1 MINLVFETPNIR
13 LCFKCNIEITEQ
25 LVTQIML
32 DDYLASC
39 KAKERLCLL
48 DLFSLLSL

>member
-25 LVTQIML
+25 L
-32 DDYLASC
+32 
-39 KAKERLCLL
+39 
-48 DLFSLLSL
+48 FSYTDNAR